1 LTIARLPLKLYQ
13 HKRPVVDDPEL
24 LQTMYSGSDAG
35 GNLPPLAVEE
45 VDVKEEE
52 EAEAEEEGFP
62 MDDLL

>member
-1 LTIARLPLKLYQ
+1 
-13 HKRPVVDDPEL
+13 
-24 LQTMYSGSDAG
+24 MYSGSDAG